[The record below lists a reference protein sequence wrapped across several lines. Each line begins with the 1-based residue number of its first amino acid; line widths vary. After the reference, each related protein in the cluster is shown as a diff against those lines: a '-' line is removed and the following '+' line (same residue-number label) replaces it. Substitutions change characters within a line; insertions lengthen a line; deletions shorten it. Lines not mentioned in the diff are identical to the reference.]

1 MARVRKP
8 GLRRRQESL
17 QGGERLGLGARG
29 VRDCYVRHGIYASLK
44 AVDARGMRPVRSVAG
59 LEGKSAFVARRVAPP
74 WK

>member
-8 GLRRRQESL
+8 GLRRRRQESL

-29 VRDCYVRHGIYASLK
+29 GYLRHGIYASLK